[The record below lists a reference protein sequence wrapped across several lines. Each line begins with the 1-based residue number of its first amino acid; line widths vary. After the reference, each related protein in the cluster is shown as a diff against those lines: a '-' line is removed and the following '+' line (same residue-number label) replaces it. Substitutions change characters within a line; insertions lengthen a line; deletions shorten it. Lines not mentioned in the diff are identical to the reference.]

1 MTIDSSPSLG
11 TPNVPRIDISFVVPV
26 YNEEECLPFLY
37 QGLLAVIKRL
47 EPRYAVEVLLV
58 DDGSTDS
65 SWELI
70 ESISQEY
77 KALAG
82 LRLSR
87 NFGHQV
93 ALSCGYHFARGR
105 AVISIDAD
113 LQDPPAV
120 ALEMIQKWE
129 EGADVVYA
137 VRTTREGE
145 SWFKL
150 ATARLFYRLLRRLA
164 SSREPF
170 DAGDF
175 RLLSRRALEALNRMP
190 ERHRYVRGMVGWIGF
205 QTATVEYARQ
215 PRAAGKTKYP
225 LWKMMRLA
233 TDAIVSMSFT
243 PLRLAYVMAALVAL
257 PFLAY
262 LVYNLLLWMIWDVE
276 MVKGWP
282 SMILAITAFGSAIL
296 FVLGLMGEYVG
307 RIYEE
312 SKRRPLFLVADKVPR
327 NTGDAKRD

>member
-1 MTIDSSPSLG
+1 MTNDASASSG
-11 TPNVPRIDISFVVPV
+11 TPNVPPIDVSFVVPI

-37 QGLLAVIKRL
+37 QEMHAVIAGL
-47 EPRYAVEVLLV
+47 ETRYGVEVLLV
-58 DDGSTDS
+58 DDGSSDG

-70 ESISQEY
+70 ESINRKS
-77 KALAG
+77 KAFAG
-82 LRLSR
+82 LRLAR

-113 LQDPPAV
+113 LQDPPEV
-120 ALEMIQKWE
+120 ALEMIEKWE

-150 ATARLFYRLLRRLA
+150 ATARFFYRLLRRLA

-175 RLLSRRALEALNRMP
+175 RLLSRRALQALNRMP

-205 QTATVEYARQ
+205 RTATVEYARR
-215 PRAAGKTKYP
+215 PRLAGATKYP
-225 LWKMMRLA
+225 LWKMVRLA
-233 TDAIVSMSFT
+233 SDAIVSMSFT
-243 PLRLAYVMAALVAL
+243 PLRLAYVMAGLVAL

-262 LVYNLLLWMIWDVE
+262 LVYNLLLWLIWDVE

-312 SKRRPLFLVADKVPR
+312 SKRRPLFLVADRVPR
-327 NTGDAKRD
+327 DTSDAQRD

>member
-1 MTIDSSPSLG
+1 MTIDASASSG
-11 TPNVPRIDISFVVPV
+11 APNVSPIDVTFVVPV

-37 QGLLAVIKRL
+37 QEMRAVIAHL
-47 EPRYAVEVLLV
+47 EPRFGVEVLLV
-58 DDGSTDS
+58 DDGSSDG

-70 ESISQEY
+70 ESINRKS
-77 KALAG
+77 KAFAG

-113 LQDPPAV
+113 LQDPPQV
-120 ALEMIQKWE
+120 ALEMIEKWE

-175 RLLSRRALEALNRMP
+175 RLLSRRALAALNRMP

-205 QTATVEYARQ
+205 RTATVEYARQ

-233 TDAIVSMSFT
+233 TDALVSMSFT
-243 PLRLAYVMAALVAL
+243 PLRLAYVMAGLVAL
-257 PFLAY
+257 PFLVY
-262 LVYNLLLWMIWDVE
+262 LVYNFLLWVVWDVE

-312 SKRRPLFLVADKVPR
+312 SKRRPLFLVADRVPR
-327 NTGDAKRD
+327 DIVDAERD